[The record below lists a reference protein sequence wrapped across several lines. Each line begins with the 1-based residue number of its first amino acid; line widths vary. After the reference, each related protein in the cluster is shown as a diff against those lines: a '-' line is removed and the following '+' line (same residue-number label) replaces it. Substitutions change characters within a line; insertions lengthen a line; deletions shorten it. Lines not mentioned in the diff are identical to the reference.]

1 MTQCGM
7 SESER
12 GEEGVHEGGQHGV
25 GHLRV
30 CIEGIHTRSTLRDLS
45 GINEIL

>member
-1 MTQCGM
+1 MGYQSLRGV
-7 SESER
+7 ER
-12 GEEGVHEGGQHGV
+12 GDDGVHKEGQHGV

-45 GINEIL
+45 GIKKF